1 MPFEWMGEK
10 AAYDIKMGF
19 KQFLRRRDQQS
30 LDRLIILEGFESFM
44 RRFVVVESSLIH
56 LSCIG
61 DSTSHM

>member
-10 AAYDIKMGF
+10 AAYDIIMDF
-19 KQFLRRRDQQS
+19 KQFLCKQNQQS
-30 LDRLIILEGFESFM
+30 LDRLIMLEGFESFM
-44 RRFVVVESSLIH
+44 GRFVIVKSDLIH